1 MQITFHSDRAAL
13 GGSRHAALVGG
24 STAGRLCYGRLAGGH
39 NRRPGGS
46 PVSITAASCNRA
58 GLWRC
63 SLSLECERHHGK
75 VPVAEPLIDC
85 LLPFVSQARKGGE
98 AVLAGRLQ
106 GEAYVLERE
115 RQSELGGKVV
125 LGDALQL
132 GRLPS

>member
-1 MQITFHSDRAAL
+1 
-13 GGSRHAALVGG
+13 
-24 STAGRLCYGRLAGGH
+24 
-39 NRRPGGS
+39 
-46 PVSITAASCNRA
+46 
-58 GLWRC
+58 
-63 SLSLECERHHGK
+63 
-75 VPVAEPLIDC
+75 LIDY

-132 GRLPS
+132 GPPAKPTRAGCPRGLP

>member
-1 MQITFHSDRAAL
+1 
-13 GGSRHAALVGG
+13 
-24 STAGRLCYGRLAGGH
+24 
-39 NRRPGGS
+39 
-46 PVSITAASCNRA
+46 
-58 GLWRC
+58 
-63 SLSLECERHHGK
+63 LSLECEHHDGK
-75 VPVAEPLIDC
+75 VPVAEPLIDY

-132 GRLPS
+132 GPPAKPTRAGCPRGLP